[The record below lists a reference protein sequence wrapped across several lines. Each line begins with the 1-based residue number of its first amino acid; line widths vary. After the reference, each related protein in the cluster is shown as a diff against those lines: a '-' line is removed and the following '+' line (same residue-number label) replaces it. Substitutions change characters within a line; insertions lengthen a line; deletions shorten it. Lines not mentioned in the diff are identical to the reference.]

1 MAAALSVSL
10 LQPANPHAE
19 SPTSS
24 TYAHPNVGPAAAACP
39 VTPLAGCGLF
49 PVSSREDALPGL
61 GRNRVPVGQFTPALI
76 QAQLLC
82 HPLLNPRSLMIVVYF
97 HASIMLLKAVTSVSK
112 VFVIIY
118 LFYNLMTVTFIII
131 VWANALSL
139 RQFWLFLAH
148 THTHSPTHT
157 RPPSHFIKRKVQK
170 ALPSRTLH
178 YLSKLLHKTNNYIG
192 FMFVQ
197 IK

>member
-1 MAAALSVSL
+1 M
-10 LQPANPHAE
+10 
-19 SPTSS
+19 
-24 TYAHPNVGPAAAACP
+24 GPAAAACP

-61 GRNRVPVGQFTPALI
+61 GRNHVPVGQFTPALI

-82 HPLLNPRSLMIVVYF
+82 HPLLNPRSLTIVVHF
-97 HASIMLLKAVTSVSK
+97 HASITLLKAVTSVSK
-112 VFVIIY
+112 VFVITY

-131 VWANALSL
+131 VWANTLSL

-157 RPPSHFIKRKVQK
+157 RPPAISLKRKSKRHSPHTHFITF
-170 ALPSRTLH
+170 PSYYIRQIATLVLCLFR
-178 YLSKLLHKTNNYIG
+178 LSN
-192 FMFVQ
+192 F
-197 IK
+197 